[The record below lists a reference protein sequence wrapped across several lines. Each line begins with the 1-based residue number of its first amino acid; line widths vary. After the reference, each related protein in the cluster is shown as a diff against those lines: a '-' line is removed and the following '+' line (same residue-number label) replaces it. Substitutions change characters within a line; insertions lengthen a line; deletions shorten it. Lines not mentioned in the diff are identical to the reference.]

1 MEPGRVSS
9 NSRKAQV
16 GTAVMSMSTK
26 TWQEL
31 EPDGGIPY
39 QCHILDRLYDPYE
52 QDPTR
57 DLAESVTAS
66 VPEEVHAQPQQEHKA
81 CSCRVLHELYIN
93 NIAVHFAAGKK
104 KRY

>member
-16 GTAVMSMSTK
+16 GTAVMSNMV
-26 TWQEL
+26 QEL

-52 QDPTR
+52 QDPTS
-57 DLAESVTAS
+57 DLAEPVTAS
-66 VPEEVHAQPQQEHKA
+66 VPEEVHAQPQQEHEA

>member
-16 GTAVMSMSTK
+16 GTAVMCDEYENMV
-26 TWQEL
+26 QEL

-52 QDPTR
+52 QDPTSIW
-57 DLAESVTAS
+57 AEPVTAS
-66 VPEEVHAQPQQEHKA
+66 VPRKYTHSHSRNMKLAPAVY
-81 CSCRVLHELYIN
+81 CMSCI
-93 NIAVHFAAGKK
+93 
-104 KRY
+104 